1 MKRFLVLSAFALL
14 ASAPALAGGFRCS
27 AQGGP
32 QWREY
37 RTRHFIVDTDQSPQ
51 SAAILI
57 KDLETLHALEL
68 QSLVG
73 EQVEIPGHVRVLAP
87 ASEALFKELAD
98 HPDTLA
104 FFRT

>member
-1 MKRFLVLSAFALL
+1 MKQLLVLSAFGLL

-37 RTRHFIVDTDQSPQ
+37 RTRHFIVATDQSPQ

-57 KDLETLHALEL
+57 RDLETLHALEL
-68 QSLVG
+68 QALVG
-73 EQVEIPGHVRVLAP
+73 EQVEIPGHVRVVAP
-87 ASEALFKELAD
+87 ASEALFNELVGE
-98 HPDTLA
+98 PGTIGY
-104 FFRT
+104 FK